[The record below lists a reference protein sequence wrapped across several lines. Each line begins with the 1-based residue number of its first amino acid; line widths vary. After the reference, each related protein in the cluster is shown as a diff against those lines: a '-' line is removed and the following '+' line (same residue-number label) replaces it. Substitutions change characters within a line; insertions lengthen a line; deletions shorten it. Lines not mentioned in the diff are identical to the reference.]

1 MTGID
6 DNIPERVKILIVEDS
21 LTQRLHLQHFLE
33 QHPFVVKAAE
43 NGKAA
48 LALVEVERPDLVI
61 SDIVMPEMNGFD
73 LCQQLKTSAR
83 FQDIP
88 VILLTSLSNPE
99 DVLEGLAC
107 GADNFITKPFK
118 TDILIGQI
126 ESVLANKRKVHDERI
141 KIGMEI
147 NFMGKKR
154 FVTAE
159 HQQMLTLLLS
169 TYEAAVLRNEDL
181 AKAQEELRVINE
193 QLEELVEQRTVELKK
208 SEEKYLDL
216 YDHAPTMFMS
226 VETTGGT
233 VIQCNDT
240 LLDHTGYTKDEIIGH
255 PFTQRYH
262 PDSLHKATED
272 FNNFLRTGLVSNSE
286 LNLRAK
292 TGKKIIVLCNST
304 AVRDDQ
310 GNIINSR
317 TVLQDITDLKKAQ
330 EELRR
335 SMEKAEESDR
345 LKSSFLANMSHEIRT
360 PMNGILGF
368 SQLLK
373 DPDLDKSA
381 RDQFIDLIG
390 ISTQRLLNIITDIVD
405 ISKIESGV
413 EEADLAEVDLS
424 AFISDTEA
432 LFQPQADSKNLT
444 FTIQNRITSADSKIK
459 TDKGKL
465 KLIIHNLLSNAVKFT
480 EKGGIEFE
488 VRIEQKKF
496 YCIVK
501 DTGIGIDP
509 QMHTLIFDRFR
520 QVEFGHARKYGG
532 NGLGLSIAKSYAEI
546 LKGEITVNSS
556 IGTGSTF
563 TFILPLEIGQAP
575 AVNIQPVSP
584 SDDNSKLNWE
594 DKMILLVED
603 EEENALFISLA
614 LRSTGIKILRAH
626 NGKEAIELSNL
637 HRDISLVLMDI
648 RLPDMDGLTIT
659 RQIKSNRP
667 ELTIIA
673 VTAYAF
679 AGDREKCT
687 HAGCNEYLTKPL
699 RKDHLL
705 EALKKYLT

>member
-1 MTGID
+1 MAGIGD
-6 DNIPERVKILIVEDS
+6 KISEQVKILIVEDS

-33 QHPFVVKAAE
+33 QNHFSVMAVE

-48 LALVEVERPDLVI
+48 LAFVKVERPNLVI
-61 SDIVMPEMNGFD
+61 SDIIMPEMNGFD
-73 LCQQLKTSAR
+73 LCQRLKSSEK

-118 TDILIGQI
+118 TEILITQI

-181 AKAQEELRVINE
+181 SKAQEELRVINE

-216 YDHAPTMFMS
+216 YDHAPAMFMS
-226 VETTGGT
+226 VETTGGM
-233 VIQCNDT
+233 VIECNDT
-240 LLDHTGYTKDEIIGH
+240 LLDHTGYTRDEIIGH
-255 PFTQRYH
+255 PFTARYH
-262 PDSLHKATED
+262 PDSIQKAEED
-272 FNNFLRTGLVSNSE
+272 FKNFLKTGLVSNSE

-292 TGKKIIVLCNST
+292 TGEKMIVLSNST
-304 AVRDDQ
+304 AVRDDM
-310 GNIINSR
+310 GNIMNSR
-317 TVLQDITDLKKAQ
+317 TVLQDITARKKAQ
-330 EELRR
+330 DELQR

-373 DPDLDKSA
+373 DPGLDKSA

-405 ISKIESGV
+405 ISKIESGI
-413 EEADLAEVDLS
+413 EEADLEEVDLI
-424 AFISDTEA
+424 AFISETEA
-432 LFQPQADSKNLT
+432 LFQPQAHGNNLT
-444 FTIQNRITSADSKIK
+444 FTVQNKISPADSKIM
-459 TDKGKL
+459 TDKSKL

-480 EKGGIEFE
+480 EKGGIEF
-488 VRIEQKKF
+488 VVWIEQKKLN
-496 YCIVK
+496 CIVK

-509 QMHTLIFDRFR
+509 QMHALIFNRFR
-520 QVEFGHARKYGG
+520 QVEFGHTRKYGG

-546 LKGEITVNSS
+546 LKGEIKVNSA
-556 IGTGSTF
+556 IGDGSTF
-563 TFILPLEIGQAP
+563 TFILPLETGDAP
-575 AVNIQPVSP
+575 AINIPPVAP
-584 SDDNSKLNWE
+584 TTDNGKINWE
-594 DKMILLVED
+594 DKTILLVED

-626 NGKEAIELSNL
+626 NGKEAIELSNT
-637 HRDISLVLMDI
+637 HRNISLVLMDI

-659 RQIKSNRP
+659 RHIKSNRSD
-667 ELTIIA
+667 LKIIA

-679 AGDREKCT
+679 AGDREKCML
-687 HAGCNEYLTKPL
+687 AGCNEYLTKPI

-705 EALKKYLT
+705 EAMKKYLS